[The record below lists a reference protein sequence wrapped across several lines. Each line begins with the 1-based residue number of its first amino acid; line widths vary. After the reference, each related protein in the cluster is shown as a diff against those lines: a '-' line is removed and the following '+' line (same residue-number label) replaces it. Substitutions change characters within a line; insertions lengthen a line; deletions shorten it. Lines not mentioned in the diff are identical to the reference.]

1 MESHKFANV
10 DGEVIDLAT
19 GEVVPADPMTGDVLD
34 AERITLE
41 ELPKVGR
48 WIAAVDRKLAHLK
61 EPDVRCSCDCCNLS
75 REIARLKA
83 IAENRAEQLE
93 RQRSRML
100 TGAANLVTA
109 TGQRSLRYPGIG
121 RFGFRAMP
129 ERVDSS
135 GWDRLDE
142 GSRNVVVAN
151 HPDLFRV
158 KVEPDRT
165 AIKAALRDKPE
176 TNLPFTLERGEDK
189 FEFKAEG

>member
-1 MESHKFANV
+1 MDHKLATV

-19 GEVVPADPMTGDVLD
+19 GEVLPADPLTGDVLD
-34 AERITLE
+34 AERVTLE

-61 EPDVRCSCDCCNLS
+61 EPDPHCSCEWCNLS

-83 IAENRAEQLE
+83 IAENKAEQLE
-93 RQRSRML
+93 VQRARML

-109 TGQRSLRYPGIG
+109 IGQRSLKYPGIG
-121 RFGFRAMP
+121 RFGYRVMP
-129 ERVDSS
+129 ERVDTST
-135 GWDRLDE
+135 WDKLDQ
-142 GSRNVVVAN
+142 GSRDEVVAN
-151 HPDLFRV
+151 HRDLFRV

-165 AIKAALRDKPE
+165 AIKDVLRQQPDLA
-176 TNLPFTLERGEDK
+176 LPFSLERGEDK